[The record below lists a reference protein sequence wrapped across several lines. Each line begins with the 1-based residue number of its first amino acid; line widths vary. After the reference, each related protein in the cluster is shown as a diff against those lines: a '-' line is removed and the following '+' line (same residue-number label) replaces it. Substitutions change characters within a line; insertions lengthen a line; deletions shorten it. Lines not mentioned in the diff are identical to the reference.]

1 MAVEV
6 LLPLMGEG
14 VHEASIVK
22 WLKQPGERIEKDEPL
37 LEVSTD
43 KVDTEIP
50 APTSGFLKQ
59 TYVKEGEVV
68 LVDQV
73 LAHIVASLDEQ
84 VEFTPTA
91 AKQPKANAGT
101 SPKVPLKKDKSPRS
115 DSIPGGQ
122 YLERTPVELAGMSRS
137 SPLVRKM
144 ALQHGVD
151 LRFVQGT
158 GLHARITK
166 DDLMDFLGGN
176 GPTRFAN
183 LSQAGSNVD
192 FEQGK
197 LRADMPAFKVESR
210 IENGLETLEGVEV
223 RREPMKKM
231 RRLIADHM
239 VQSVSTSAHVTT
251 TIEIDM
257 HKVFELRAKSGDD
270 FNRQHGFKLTYTP
283 FFLHA
288 AAFAIKQ
295 DMIFNCSIDGYDILW
310 KEDINLGC
318 AVAIDEGLIVPVIKK
333 SQDLSLVGIA
343 SRLNDLASRARN
355 KSLKPDEVKG
365 GTFSVT
371 NPGMFGCLISTPI
384 INQPQVA
391 IMSVG
396 GIIRR
401 PVVLA
406 NDSIVIRP
414 IATVGITFDHRVI
427 DGQGGARFLSNIKNF
442 LENPINS
449 IG

>member
-22 WLKQPGERIEKDEPL
+22 WLKSPGERIEKDEPL

-50 APTSGFLKQ
+50 APVSGFLKQ

-73 LAHIVASLDEQ
+73 LAHIVAHLDEQ
-84 VEFTPTA
+84 VDFQPPTS
-91 AKQPKANAGT
+91 KQLKSETGT
-101 SPKVPLKKDKSPRS
+101 SSKLESKKSKPARS
-115 DSIPGGQ
+115 ESFHAGQ
-122 YLERTPVELAGMSRS
+122 YREHVPIELAGTARS

-144 ALQHGVD
+144 AAEHGVD

-166 DDLMDFLGGN
+166 DDLTDFLSGN

-183 LSQAGSNVD
+183 LSQTNSAGAA
-192 FEQGK
+192 QGGK
-197 LRADMPAFKVESR
+197 LKADLPAFRVESR
-210 IENGLETLEGVEV
+210 IENGRETLEGIEV

-257 HKVFELRAKSGDD
+257 HKISEFRAKFGAE
-270 FNRQHGFKLTYTP
+270 FAQQHGFKLTYTP

-288 AAFAIKQ
+288 AVFAIKQ
-295 DMIFNCSIDGYDILW
+295 DMIFNCSVDGYDILW
-310 KEDINLGC
+310 KDDINIGC

-333 SQDLSLVGIA
+333 SQDLSFVELSGK
-343 SRLNDLASRARN
+343 LNDLASRARN
-355 KSLKPDEVKG
+355 KGLKPDEVRG

-396 GIIRR
+396 GIVRR
-401 PVVLA
+401 AVVLGD
-406 NDSIVIRP
+406 DSIVIRP
-414 IATVGITFDHRVI
+414 IATLGITFDHRVI

-442 LENPINS
+442 LENPMITIN
-449 IG
+449 